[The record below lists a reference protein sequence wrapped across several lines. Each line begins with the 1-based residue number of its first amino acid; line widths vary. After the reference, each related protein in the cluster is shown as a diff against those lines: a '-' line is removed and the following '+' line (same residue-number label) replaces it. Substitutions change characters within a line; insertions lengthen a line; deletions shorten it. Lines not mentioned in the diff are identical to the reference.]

1 MKNEQPIVGIRFLH
15 PGAIKKTY
23 NFMNDT
29 NIVFE
34 VGDYVVILNSNRHPE
49 IVQVQI
55 PHPTNATARKKIL
68 GPYPLRP
75 ASKKITQLPLF

>member
-34 VGDYVVILNSNRHPE
+34 VGDYVVVMNSNKHPE
-49 IVQVQI
+49 IVQVLV
-55 PHPTNATARKKIL
+55 PHPTSTSARKKLL
-68 GPYPLRP
+68 GPYPMRP
-75 ASKKITQLPLF
+75 AGKKSTELPLF

>member
-1 MKNEQPIVGIRFLH
+1 MKNEQSIVGVRFLYS
-15 PGAIKKTY
+15 GTIKKTY

-34 VGDYVVILNSNRHPE
+34 VGDYVVILNSNKHPE